1 MILSMSTKKDG
12 NPVASALAKIKW
24 KGMSAEE
31 RSEHARMMAEE
42 RWKGH
47 GAKPP
52 ASSRKK
58 AAK

>member
-1 MILSMSTKKDG
+1 MSTKKDG